1 MGYSQSKYSPLKLMS
16 GGSARISIGI
26 CAVFFGIGLFII
38 LRGDSNDTYSGIL
51 VCCIALMQLFDYA
64 IWRNL
69 QCYPGGP
76 NDKGTRGLYILLWA
90 LPAILSLSA
99 AFFATNLFADP
110 ASRTLLMGVG
120 GVFALFSIVL
130 LSIVYEDR
138 NTWCSNPG
146 VLWQPNYG
154 FLHNEKVPMKPN
166 LLLLIGLLV
175 PTLLVDPFMLGT
187 GTLVIATSSYLLSRE
202 FDPNFRGEWLSVN
215 TLLMNGVAIWALLVP
230 ALRRD
235 IAGVSDKF

>member
-1 MGYSQSKYSPLKLMS
+1 
-16 GGSARISIGI
+16 
-26 CAVFFGIGLFII
+26 
-38 LRGDSNDTYSGIL
+38 
-51 VCCIALMQLFDYA
+51 MQLFDYA

-90 LPAILSLSA
+90 LPAILSLSG
-99 AFFATNLFADP
+99 AFLATNIFADP
-110 ASRTLLMGVG
+110 ASRTLLMGIG
-120 GVFALFSIVL
+120 FVFTLLTIVL
-130 LSIVYEDR
+130 ITLVYEDR

-166 LLLLIGLLV
+166 ILLLIGLLI
-175 PTLLVDPFMLGT
+175 PTILVDPFMLGT
-187 GTLVIATSSYLLSRE
+187 GTIVIATGSYLISRD

-215 TLLMNGVAIWALLVP
+215 TLLMNAVAIWALLVP

-235 IAGVSDKF
+235 ITGVSDKF

>member
-1 MGYSQSKYSPLKLMS
+1 MS
-16 GGSARISIGI
+16 GGSARISLGI
-26 CAVFFGIGLFII
+26 CAVFLGIGLFII

-51 VCCIALMQLFDYA
+51 VCCIAFMQLFDYA

-76 NDKGTRGLYILLWA
+76 NDKGTRGLYILLWS
-90 LPAILSLSA
+90 LPAILSLAA
-99 AFFATNLFADP
+99 AFLATNVFADP

-120 GVFALFSIVL
+120 GVFAL
-130 LSIVYEDR
+130 LSLILMSLTYEDK

-154 FLHNEKVPMKPN
+154 FLHNEKVLMKPN

-175 PTLLVDPFMLGT
+175 PTILVDPFMLGA
-187 GTLVIATSSYLLSRE
+187 GTISIAIGSYLISKE
-202 FDPNFRGEWLSVN
+202 FDPTFRGEWLSVN

-235 IAGVSDKF
+235 ITGTSDKF

>member
-1 MGYSQSKYSPLKLMS
+1 MS

-26 CAVFFGIGLFII
+26 CAVFFGIGLFIL

-90 LPAILSLSA
+90 LPAILSLSG
-99 AFFATNLFADP
+99 AFLATNIFADP

-120 GVFALFSIVL
+120 FVFTLLTIVL
-130 LSIVYEDR
+130 ITLVYEDR

-166 LLLLIGLLV
+166 ILLLIGLLI
-175 PTLLVDPFMLGT
+175 PTILVDPFMLGT
-187 GTLVIATSSYLLSRE
+187 GTIVIATGSYLISRD

-215 TLLMNGVAIWALLVP
+215 TLLMNAVAIWALLVP

-235 IAGVSDKF
+235 ITGVSDKF

>member
-1 MGYSQSKYSPLKLMS
+1 MS

-26 CAVFFGIGLFII
+26 CAVFFGIGLFIL

-90 LPAILSLSA
+90 LPAILSLSG
-99 AFFATNLFADP
+99 AFLATNIFADP

-120 GVFALFSIVL
+120 FVFTLLTIVL
-130 LSIVYEDR
+130 ITLVYEDR

-166 LLLLIGLLV
+166 ILLLIGLLI
-175 PTLLVDPFMLGT
+175 PTILVDPFMLGT
-187 GTLVIATSSYLLSRE
+187 GTIVIATCSYLISRD

-215 TLLMNGVAIWALLVP
+215 TLLMNAVAIWALLVP

-235 IAGVSDKF
+235 ITGVSDKF

>member
-1 MGYSQSKYSPLKLMS
+1 MS

-90 LPAILSLSA
+90 LPAILSLA
-99 AFFATNLFADP
+99 GAFLATNIFADP
-110 ASRTLLMGVG
+110 ASRTLLMGIG
-120 GVFALFSIVL
+120 FVFTLLTIVL
-130 LSIVYEDR
+130 ISLIYEDR

-166 LLLLIGLLV
+166 LLLLIGLLI
-175 PTLLVDPFMLGT
+175 PTILVDPFMLGT
-187 GTLVIATSSYLLSRE
+187 GTIVIAAGSYLISRD

-215 TLLMNGVAIWALLVP
+215 TLLMNAVAIWALLVP

-235 IAGVSDKF
+235 ITGVSDKF

>member
-90 LPAILSLSA
+90 LPAILSLA
-99 AFFATNLFADP
+99 GAFLATNIFADP
-110 ASRTLLMGVG
+110 ASRTLLMGIG
-120 GVFALFSIVL
+120 FVFTLLTIVL
-130 LSIVYEDR
+130 ISLIYEDR

-166 LLLLIGLLV
+166 LLLLIGLLI
-175 PTLLVDPFMLGT
+175 PTILVDPFMLGT
-187 GTLVIATSSYLLSRE
+187 GTIVIAAGSYLISRD

-215 TLLMNGVAIWALLVP
+215 TLLMNAVAIWALLVP

-235 IAGVSDKF
+235 ITGVSDKF

>member
-26 CAVFFGIGLFII
+26 CAVFFGIGLFIL

-90 LPAILSLSA
+90 LPAILSLSG
-99 AFFATNLFADP
+99 AFLATNIFADP

-120 GVFALFSIVL
+120 FVFTLLTIVL
-130 LSIVYEDR
+130 ITLVYEDR

-166 LLLLIGLLV
+166 ILLLIGLLI
-175 PTLLVDPFMLGT
+175 PTILVDPFMLGT
-187 GTLVIATSSYLLSRE
+187 GTIVIATGSYLISRD

-215 TLLMNGVAIWALLVP
+215 TLLMNAVAIWALLVP

-235 IAGVSDKF
+235 ITGVSDKF